1 MIFPGFPQRNQWKEP
16 ERFAKMFPNRGKTP
30 VKLVVQLSPILTQRG
45 LGVDNNL
52 GMEGTGKGERDVLA

>member
-1 MIFPGFPQRNQWKEP
+1 
-16 ERFAKMFPNRGKTP
+16 MFPNRGKTP
-30 VKLVVQLSPILTQRG
+30 VKLVVGLSPILTQRG